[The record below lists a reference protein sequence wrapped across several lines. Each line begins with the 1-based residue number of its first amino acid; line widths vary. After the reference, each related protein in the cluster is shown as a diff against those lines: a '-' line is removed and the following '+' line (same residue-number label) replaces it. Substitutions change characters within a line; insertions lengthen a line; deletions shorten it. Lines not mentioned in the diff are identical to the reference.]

1 MLASSQIAIYPI
13 AAEGLAGDAVY
24 QTDAGEIG
32 QKRPSMVQ
40 RDTIKRMRT
49 GAADRDSSHGAMEEL
64 AKDTG
69 GQAYYNTNGLNDA
82 LAHVVNNG
90 TRYYTLTY
98 TPTDKAMDGKF
109 RRIRVDLANGD
120 NKDKLAYRRGYFA
133 MDRTVAQTVGQSADF
148 DPLLP
153 LMGRNLPDL
162 AQIIYKIRVLPVNP
176 QPAPDAARAGG
187 NPDLKG
193 PVTRYGVD
201 FAVAVQ
207 DLKLDATPD
216 GGRRG
221 NVEVMLVAY
230 DRDGRPLNSV
240 VTKGELALQP
250 KVYAEV
256 LKAGLQIHKEIDV
269 PKQDFYLRTGIYDM
283 GSDAAGTLGVPL
295 HEAPGTQATG
305 AK

>member
-1 MLASSQIAIYPI
+1 M
-13 AAEGLAGDAVY
+13 
-24 QTDAGEIG
+24 
-32 QKRPSMVQ
+32 
-40 RDTIKRMRT
+40 
-49 GAADRDSSHGAMEEL
+49 
-64 AKDTG
+64 
-69 GQAYYNTNGLNDA
+69 
-82 LAHVVNNG
+82 
-90 TRYYTLTY
+90 
-98 TPTDKAMDGKF
+98 
-109 RRIRVDLANGD
+109 
-120 NKDKLAYRRGYFA
+120 
-133 MDRTVAQTVGQSADF
+133 
-148 DPLLP
+148 LP
-153 LMGRNLPDL
+153 L
-162 AQIIYKIRVLPVNP
+162 NP
-176 QPAPDAARAGG
+176 QPAPNAARAGG

-221 NVEVMLVAY
+221 TVEVMLVAY

-295 HEAPGTQATG
+295 RETAAAQATG